1 MTQQTLKD
9 RVRGDFIA
17 KYSSVLFKNSDVLFK
32 SADNKAEVAALIRN
46 ILEGILSKPR
56 GVLKEQERDNI
67 INELVDEFSGFG
79 PIEKLMV
86 DPEVTEIMINGT
98 QNVYIEKGGKKQ
110 LTNMKFESNQ
120 QLMYVIQKILAPT
133 RRRVDETVPYTDVCL
148 PDGSRVNIIIPPL
161 ALAGPTITIRKFL
174 KKIAKA
180 EDLISLGTLDRKMA
194 DFLIACIKAR
204 VNMIFSGA
212 TGSGKT
218 TTVGVLSSYISND
231 ERIIT
236 IEDTAELHLAQDHV
250 VRLETKPANIEG
262 KGEISIRELFR
273 NTLRMRP
280 QRIILG
286 EIRSAEALDM
296 LQAMCSGHNGA
307 LSVIHAN
314 TPAEVMHRLET
325 MILMSGIPIT
335 LEAIHRQIAASLHL
349 IIQQDQLS
357 DGSRKITRITQVNGL
372 KDGWAN
378 LEDLFVYE
386 ITNVVEGSKVYGR
399 FKATGI
405 EPAFYPLFAKR
416 GVTLSKEIFK
426 KD

>member
-1 MTQQTLKD
+1 MAQQSLKN
-9 RVRGDFIA
+9 RVREDFIS
-17 KYSSVLFKNSDVLFK
+17 KYSNILFK
-32 SADNKAEVAALIRN
+32 SAGNKTEVASVVRN
-46 ILEGILSKPR
+46 ILEGILSQPR

-79 PIEKLMV
+79 PIEKLMM
-86 DPEVTEIMINGT
+86 DPDVTEIMINGT
-98 QNVYIEKGGKKQ
+98 HNVYVEKHGKKE
-110 LTNMKFESNQ
+110 LSNMKFDSDQ
-120 QLMYVIQKILAPT
+120 QLMYVIQKILSPT

-161 ALAGPTITIRKFL
+161 ALDGPTITIRKFL
-174 KKIAKA
+174 RKIVKA
-180 EDLISLGTLDRKMA
+180 EDLIELGTLDRKMA
-194 DFLIACIKAR
+194 DFLIACIKAKI
-204 VNMIFSGA
+204 NMIFAGA

-218 TTVGVLSSYISND
+218 TTVGVLSSYIGND
-231 ERIIT
+231 ERTIT

-250 VRLETKPANIEG
+250 VRLESKPPNIEG
-262 KGEISIRELFR
+262 KGEISIRDLFR

-314 TPAEVMHRLET
+314 TPNEVLHRLET
-325 MILMSGIPIT
+325 MILMSGVPIT
-335 LEAIHRQIAASLHL
+335 LEAIHRQIASSLHL
-349 IIQQDQLS
+349 IIQQDQLA
-357 DGSRKITRITQVNGL
+357 DGTRKITRITQVNGL
-372 KDGWAN
+372 KNGWVN

-386 ITNVVEGSKVYGR
+386 ITNVIEGGKVFGR
-399 FKATGI
+399 FKATGVQ
-405 EPAFYPLFAKR
+405 PDFYPLFVKR
-416 GVTLSKEIFK
+416 GVALSKDIFN

>member
-1 MTQQTLKD
+1 MAQQTLKN
-9 RVRGDFIA
+9 RVREDFIA
-17 KYSSVLFKNSDVLFK
+17 KYSNILFK
-32 SADNKAEVAALIRN
+32 SAGNKAEVAAVVRN
-46 ILEGILSKPR
+46 ILEGILSQPR
-56 GVLKEQERDNI
+56 AALKEQDRDNI

-79 PIEKLMV
+79 PIEKLMM
-86 DPEVTEIMINGT
+86 DPDVTEIMINGT
-98 QNVYIEKGGKKQ
+98 HNVYVEKHGKKL
-110 LTNMKFESNQ
+110 LTDMKFDSDQ
-120 QLMYVIQKILAPT
+120 QLMYIIQKILSPT
-133 RRRVDETVPYTDVCL
+133 RRRVDESVPYTDVCL

-161 ALAGPTITIRKFL
+161 ALDGPTITIRKFL
-174 KKIAKA
+174 RKIVKA
-180 EDLISLGTLDRKMA
+180 ENLIELGTMDRKMA
-194 DFLIACIKAR
+194 DFLIACIKAKI
-204 VNMIFSGA
+204 NMIFAGA

-218 TTVGVLSSYISND
+218 TTVGVLSSYIGND
-231 ERIIT
+231 ERTIT

-262 KGEISIRELFR
+262 KGEISIRDLFR

-314 TPAEVMHRLET
+314 TPQEVLHRLET
-325 MILMSGIPIT
+325 MILMSGIPIS
-335 LEAIHRQIAASLHL
+335 LEAIHRQIASSLHL
-349 IIQQDQLS
+349 IIQQDQLA

-372 KDGWAN
+372 KNGWVN

-386 ITNVVEGSKVYGR
+386 ITNVIEGGKVYGS

-405 EPAFYPLFAKR
+405 QPAFYPLFAKR
-416 GVTLSKEIFK
+416 GVVLPKEIFN

>member
-1 MTQQTLKD
+1 MAQQTLKN
-9 RVRGDFIA
+9 RVREDFIA
-17 KYSSVLFKNSDVLFK
+17 KYSSILFK
-32 SADNKAEVAALIRN
+32 SAGNKTEVATVVRN
-46 ILEGILSKPR
+46 ILESILSQPR
-56 GVLKEQERDNI
+56 AALKEQERDNI

-79 PIEKLMV
+79 PIEKLMM
-86 DPEVTEIMINGT
+86 DPDVTEIMINGT
-98 QNVYIEKGGKKQ
+98 HNVYVEKHGKKL
-110 LTNMKFESNQ
+110 LTEMKFDSDQ
-120 QLMYVIQKILAPT
+120 QLMYVIQKILSPT

-161 ALAGPTITIRKFL
+161 ALDGPTITIRKFL
-174 KKIAKA
+174 RKIVKA
-180 EDLISLGTLDRKMA
+180 ENLIELGTLDRRMA
-194 DFLIACIKAR
+194 DFLIACIKAKI
-204 VNMIFSGA
+204 NIIFAGA

-218 TTVGVLSSYISND
+218 TTVGVLSSYIGND
-231 ERIIT
+231 ERTIT

-250 VRLETKPANIEG
+250 VRLESKPPNIEG
-262 KGEISIRELFR
+262 KGEISIRDLFR

-314 TPAEVMHRLET
+314 TPQEVLHRLET
-325 MILMSGIPIT
+325 MILMSGIPIS
-335 LEAIHRQIAASLHL
+335 LEAIHRQIASSLHL

-386 ITNVVEGSKVYGR
+386 ITNVIEGCKVYGR

-405 EPAFYPLFAKR
+405 EPDFYPLFAKR
-416 GVTLSKEIFK
+416 GVVLSKDIFN

>member
-1 MTQQTLKD
+1 MAQQSLKN
-9 RVRGDFIA
+9 RVREDFIA
-17 KYSSVLFKNSDVLFK
+17 KYSSILFK
-32 SADNKAEVAALIRN
+32 SAGNKTEVASIVRN
-46 ILEGILSKPR
+46 ILEGILSQPR

-79 PIEKLMV
+79 PIEKLMM
-86 DPEVTEIMINGT
+86 DPDVTEIMINGT
-98 QNVYIEKGGKKQ
+98 HNVYVEKHGKKL
-110 LTNMKFESNQ
+110 LTDMKFDSDQ
-120 QLMYVIQKILAPT
+120 QLMYVIQKILSPT
-133 RRRVDETVPYTDVCL
+133 RRRVDESVPYTDVCL

-161 ALAGPTITIRKFL
+161 ALDGPTITIRKFL
-174 KKIAKA
+174 RKIVKA
-180 EDLISLGTLDRKMA
+180 EDLIELGTMDKKMA
-194 DFLIACIKAR
+194 DFLIACIKAKI
-204 VNMIFSGA
+204 NMIFAGA

-218 TTVGVLSSYISND
+218 TTVGVLSSYIGND
-231 ERIIT
+231 ERTIT

-250 VRLETKPANIEG
+250 VRLETKPPNIEG
-262 KGEISIRELFR
+262 KGEISIRDLFR

-314 TPAEVMHRLET
+314 TPQEVLHRLET
-325 MILMSGIPIT
+325 MILMSGIPIS
-335 LEAIHRQIAASLHL
+335 LEAIHRQIASSLHL
-349 IIQQDQLS
+349 IIQQDQLA

-372 KDGWAN
+372 KNGWVN

-386 ITNVVEGSKVYGR
+386 ITNVIEGGKVYGR
-399 FKATGI
+399 FKATGVQ
-405 EPAFYPLFAKR
+405 PDFYPLFAKR
-416 GVTLSKEIFK
+416 GVVLPKEIFN